1 MTGMIVGVDHSS
13 PRSLGSL
20 PSEGAAGRPGAAPHE
35 PADVAAG
42 WVAHIRATWR
52 SLRSWPWADTW
63 HTLRQRF
70 GEDRLGVTAG
80 SLTFTTTLGLV
91 PLMTVMLA
99 LFTAFPIFSRF
110 QAALEKYLLQSLVPE
125 TIARPVLA
133 ALTQFAAKASQVGS
147 VGLVALV
154 VAALALVF
162 TIDRTLNA
170 LWRVRKRRPLAQRVL
185 VYWAA
190 LTLGPLLLGVSL
202 SLTSYAVSASRGVV
216 SALPGGVGML
226 LLAIE
231 FGMLAAGFAALYRFV
246 PNTYVRWA
254 HAWAGGVFAALGFEG
269 AKRALAW
276 YVGLVPTYSVIYGA
290 FATLPILL
298 LWIYLSWVIVL
309 LGAVIAAYAPS
320 LAMRVVRVPDTPGYR
335 FALAVALLRELA
347 QVRGAARRG
356 LGLHELAAAVRV
368 DPLQV
373 EPVLDLLIAMDWV
386 ARLDEADAQR
396 HILLIDAERT
406 PARALIDA
414 LLLGDDGAVAAF
426 RRRAGLDTLTV
437 SALLA

>member
-1 MTGMIVGVDHSS
+1 MA
-13 PRSLGSL
+13 RLAL
-20 PSEGAAGRPGAAPHE
+20 A
-35 PADVAAG
+35 
-42 WVAHIRATWR
+42 WRA
-52 SLRSWPWADTW
+52 LRGWPWADTW
-63 HTLRQRF
+63 YTLRQRF
-70 GEDRLGVTAG
+70 REDRLGLTAG
-80 SLTFTTTLGLV
+80 SLTFTTTLSLV

-110 QAALEKYLLQSLVPE
+110 QVALEKYLLQSLVPE
-125 TIARPVLA
+125 SIARPVLG
-133 ALTQFAAKASQVGS
+133 ALTQFAAKASQVGT
-147 VGLVALV
+147 VGLAALA

-170 LWRVRKRRPLAQRVL
+170 IWRVRKRRPLAQRVL

-202 SLTSYAVSASRGVV
+202 SLTSYAISASRGLVN
-216 SALPGGVGML
+216 ALPGGVGML

-231 FGMLAAGFAALYRFV
+231 FGLLAAGFAALYRFV
-246 PNTYVRWA
+246 PNTYVRWT
-254 HAWAGGVFAALGFEG
+254 HAWAGGLFAALGFEI

-309 LGAVIAAYAPS
+309 IGAVIAAYAPS

-335 FALAVALLRELA
+335 FALAVALLRELVRA
-347 QVRGAARRG
+347 RGAARRG

-386 ARLDEADAQR
+386 ARLDEAGAQR
-396 HILLIDAERT
+396 HVLLIESGRT
-406 PARALIDA
+406 LARPLIDA
-414 LLLGDDGAVAAF
+414 LLLGDDRAAAAF
-426 RRRAGLDTLTV
+426 RRRVGLDTLTV
-437 SALLA
+437 SELLD